1 MILCLYVFFIKILK
15 INFNCTADTWN
26 TSLLWFF
33 IHWQE
38 GSSLFLITSYF
49 LSGTRTCCLWV
60 CFSDSA
66 VSLLFYSVMMG
77 IHALVKKLIRRQVES
92 LWDSTQKR
100 MRVRSSSVSLQ
111 TCLVNKCYP
120 YSITNIHFI
129 QEVCH
134 QTFMCQCLYTLAS
147 LTLQGCRA
155 AGLDFSEGAS
165 SAATSLVVHVK
176 IVWHLWGT
184 ASSVDSIVWS
194 YFDSLENCHKGLLSG
209 DSGHVGAEEPAWSLL
224 ELGCRRPRGRASK
237 QGCC

>member
-1 MILCLYVFFIKILK
+1 MAGRVKSFFDHIILLVWHKDMLFVGLFFRL
-15 INFNCTADTWN
+15 C
-26 TSLLWFF
+26 
-33 IHWQE
+33 
-38 GSSLFLITSYF
+38 
-49 LSGTRTCCLWV
+49 
-60 CFSDSA
+60 CFS
-66 VSLLFYSVMMG
+66 LILFSYDGNPCSR
-77 IHALVKKLIRRQVES
+77 KKLICRQVES

-100 MRVRSSSVSLQ
+100 MRVRSSCVSLQ